1 MAASVD
7 SSQPWHA
14 AYPTPTSQAAALP
27 RQEVLQWL
35 EGDRVNGKDFL
46 LIDVRRDD
54 FKGGTV
60 RGSLNL
66 PAQSFYTTLSTVYTL
81 VLNSGV
87 KDVVFYCGSCGGR
100 GTRVAGWFSDYLKEK
115 QNASIKSFIL
125 EGGIKG
131 WAAAG
136 PEYIQWMDEFDASV
150 WKM

>member
-54 FKGGTV
+54 FKV
-60 RGSLNL
+60 
-66 PAQSFYTTLSTVYTL
+66 SFYSTRQ
-81 VLNSGV
+81 GV
-87 KDVVFYCGSCGGR
+87 VG
-100 GTRVAGWFSDYLKEK
+100 A
-115 QNASIKSFIL
+115 SFID
-125 EGGIKG
+125 
-131 WAAAG
+131 
-136 PEYIQWMDEFDASV
+136 MFT
-150 WKM
+150 